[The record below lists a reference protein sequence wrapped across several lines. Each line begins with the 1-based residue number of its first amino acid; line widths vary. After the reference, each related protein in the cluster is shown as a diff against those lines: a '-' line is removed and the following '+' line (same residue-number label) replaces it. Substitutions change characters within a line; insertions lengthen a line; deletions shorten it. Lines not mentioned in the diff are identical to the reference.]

1 VGCEP
6 RRSRAVPVRDWM
18 RNPDIDAGSRS
29 DELTTAEGEELAAL
43 RRENRRRR
51 EDVEIL
57 MGPSS

>member
-1 VGCEP
+1 
-6 RRSRAVPVRDWM
+6 M